1 MAKQTVIYQETMQA
15 LENIVERLQAD
26 DIELDEA
33 MQLHEKGQALAAQL
47 EEYLKT
53 AENSIKKRLGE

>member
-1 MAKQTVIYQETMQA
+1 MAKQTMKYQETMQA
-15 LENIVERLQAD
+15 LENIVQRLQAD